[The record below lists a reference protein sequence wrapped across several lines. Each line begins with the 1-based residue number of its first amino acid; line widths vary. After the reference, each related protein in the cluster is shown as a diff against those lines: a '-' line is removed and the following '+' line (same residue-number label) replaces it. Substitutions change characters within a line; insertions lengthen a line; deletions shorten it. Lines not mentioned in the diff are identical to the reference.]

1 MFTAAL
7 FTIAR
12 TWKEYKC
19 PLTDDCKI
27 WYINTKKYYSVI
39 KKNEIMPLAATQ
51 MDLEILILSEVS
63 QRKTI
68 IVWLIWVSLKKVK
81 INLSTKEN

>member
-19 PLTDDCKI
+19 PLTDACKI

-39 KKNEIMPLAATQ
+39 RKNKIMPLAAIG
-51 MDLEILILSEVS
+51 MDLKNIMLCEISHTHIYTTVYN
-63 QRKTI
+63 TD
-68 IVWLIWVSLKKVK
+68 
-81 INLSTKEN
+81 N